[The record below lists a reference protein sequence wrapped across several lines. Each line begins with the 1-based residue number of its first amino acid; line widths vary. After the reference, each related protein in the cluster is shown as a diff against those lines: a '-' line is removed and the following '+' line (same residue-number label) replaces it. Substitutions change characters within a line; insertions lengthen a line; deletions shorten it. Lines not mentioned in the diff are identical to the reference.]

1 VKPRT
6 DYLPCRIQH
15 CPRHCL
21 GPSSVPKAAVAA
33 TRQHPHVSTAGPA
46 VHGGCGFWLLPSH
59 ALPPALG
66 AESIGGD
73 GSLRTVPAST
83 VASHSRR
90 LAWPRGLSGTLR
102 SWLTRPVT
110 TTAFFAISWGVR
122 HTGLAPVLAMPL
134 VVALCACA
142 GWPVRR
148 VAATGEGLPTSTSW
162 RWHPARLASQSCL
175 PLFRNSAGQHYG
187 DDSCRAGTPC
197 VVALGLP
204 APQQEDGPMTDVTIR
219 PYRPADLEAC
229 RALWAEPPQRHRDL

>member
-1 VKPRT
+1 MADVGFGYFLLTPYRPP
-6 DYLPCRIQH
+6 LVPNLLAAMVPCA
-15 CPRHCL
+15 L
-21 GPSSVPKAAVAA
+21 
-33 TRQHPHVSTAGPA
+33 
-46 VHGGCGFWLLPSH
+46 FLL
-59 ALPPALG
+59 AQW
-66 AESIGGD
+66 
-73 GSLRTVPAST
+73 LRTPV
-83 VASHSRR
+83 
-90 LAWPRGLSGTLR
+90 AWPGPVGLSGTLR